1 MTIPVGESFEEFTA
15 FFHNRQIRTV
25 IGIKDIINTDF
36 FERADQLAHGRVLIL
51 ETNLLSPRG
60 THRRSHLYDGDDFR
74 IRERV
79 VEIQSVIS
87 FAQRAD
93 RTMRDALP
101 AKRAVAFAEGLIIFE
116 PDGRAVAGT
125 DQRPDAHALNFFADL
140 NAAHAFHTFG
150 SITHQRKIPIPAAFF
165 CRIFIIGKD
174 DAKVIGN
181 RLQRAVSA
189 LDAARAVRVVVRK
202 HQFHI
207 DPSGSSDTRTVRQD
221 FHTVFADGV
230 ARGHELFHSF

>member
-1 MTIPVGESFEEFTA
+1 MTIPVGESFKEFTA
-15 FFHNRQIRTV
+15 LFHNRQIRTV

-125 DQRPDAHALNFFADL
+125 CSFASSLTSISLNLQKADKRFIYSFSKDCNALSLFFPIAINL
-140 NAAHAFHTFG
+140 ITISLHHYSLEYLSQNNHTDP
-150 SITHQRKIPIPAAFF
+150 KII
-165 CRIFIIGKD
+165 
-174 DAKVIGN
+174 
-181 RLQRAVSA
+181 
-189 LDAARAVRVVVRK
+189 
-202 HQFHI
+202 
-207 DPSGSSDTRTVRQD
+207 SSFDN
-221 FHTVFADGV
+221 
-230 ARGHELFHSF
+230 